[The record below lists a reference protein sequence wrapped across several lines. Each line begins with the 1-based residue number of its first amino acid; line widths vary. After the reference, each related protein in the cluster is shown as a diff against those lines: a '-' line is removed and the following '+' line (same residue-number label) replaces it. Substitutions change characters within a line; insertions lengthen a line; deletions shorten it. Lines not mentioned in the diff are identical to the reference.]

1 MLHYL
6 ETLPLFLTWFPVA
19 GAMLIGFGAIYSAI
33 TPWHEVRLIRAGNP
47 AAALSFSGAILGYAL
62 VLASVI
68 SGATSRGDLLV
79 WGVIGLLV
87 QLLVLVVARLVL
99 GAGLK
104 GRMEAGQAA
113 TGGFLGAMALAAGI
127 INAATMLY

>member
-6 ETLPLFLTWFPVA
+6 QTLPLFLTWFPIA
-19 GAMLIGFGAIYSAI
+19 AAMLVGFGAIYSAI
-33 TPWHEVRLIRAGNP
+33 TPWHELRLIRAGNP

-68 SGATSRGDLLV
+68 SGATSRADLLV
-79 WGVIGLLV
+79 WGAIGLVV
-87 QLLVLVVARLVL
+87 QLLVLLLARLVL
-99 GAGLK
+99 GAGLAE
-104 GRMEAGQAA
+104 RLEAGQAS

-127 INAATMLY
+127 INATTMLY

>member
-1 MLHYL
+1 
-6 ETLPLFLTWFPVA
+6 
-19 GAMLIGFGAIYSAI
+19 
-33 TPWHEVRLIRAGNP
+33 VRLIRAGNP
-47 AAALSFSGAILGYAL
+47 AAALSFGGAILGYAL

-68 SGATSRGDLLV
+68 SGATSRGDLLI

-87 QLLVLVVARLVL
+87 QLLVLVVARVVL

-104 GRMEAGQAA
+104 GRMEAGQSAA
-113 TGGFLGAMALAAGI
+113 GGFLGAMALAAGI